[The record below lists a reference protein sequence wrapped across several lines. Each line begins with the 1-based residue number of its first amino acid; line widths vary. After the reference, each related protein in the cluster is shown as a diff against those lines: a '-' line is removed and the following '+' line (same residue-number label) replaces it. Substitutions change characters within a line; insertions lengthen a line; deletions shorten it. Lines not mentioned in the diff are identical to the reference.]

1 MCCQMCRKLIITS
14 GIKEVI
20 VRNTKL
26 EYVKVNVDDWIKSDD
41 LLKGIT
47 TY

>member
-1 MCCQMCRKLIITS
+1 MCRKLIINS